1 MFGWDFQNSKSNRIK
16 LFLFLLVIFLIVA
29 FTVSAFFRSM
39 NKEEAVAVQQN
50 IEGVEKSSGND
61 SATISDDQELLA
73 VDEQTNDYD
82 QTESFSEKEL
92 GKSKRIA
99 VEFATAFHTY
109 NAEKPMDYLE
119 NAKTYMTDAL
129 YEKMN
134 RNGRREVLE
143 RSYLTVKDTNV
154 IPVVN
159 KSSLVVRWNVI
170 VKGEAKSVDG
180 SISETED
187 WYLVGLRSVNGEW
200 MVEDVRVNVPN

>member
-1 MFGWDFQNSKSNRIK
+1 MFGWDFQNRKSDRIK

-29 FTVSAFFRSM
+29 FTVSAFYRSM
-39 NKEEAVAVQQN
+39 NEENAVAVQQN

-82 QTESFSEKEL
+82 QTENFSEKEL
-92 GKSKRIA
+92 EKSKRIA
-99 VEFATAFHTY
+99 VEFATTFHTY
-109 NAEKPMDYLE
+109 NAEKPMEYLE
-119 NAKTYMTDAL
+119 NAKPYMTDAL

-180 SISETED
+180 SISDTED
-187 WYLVGLRSVNGEW
+187 WYLVGLRTVNGEW
-200 MVEDVRVNVPN
+200 IVEDVRVNVPN

>member
-1 MFGWDFQNSKSNRIK
+1 MFGWDFQNSKSDRIK

-39 NKEEAVAVQQN
+39 NEEEAVAVQQN

-82 QTESFSEKEL
+82 QTENFSEKEL
-92 GKSKRIA
+92 EKSKRIA

-109 NAEKPMDYLE
+109 NAEKPMEYLE

>member
-82 QTESFSEKEL
+82 QTENFSEKEL
-92 GKSKRIA
+92 EKSKRIA

-109 NAEKPMDYLE
+109 NAEKPMEYLE

-170 VKGEAKSVDG
+170 VKGEAKSVDS

>member
-16 LFLFLLVIFLIVA
+16 LFLFLLVLFLIVA

-82 QTESFSEKEL
+82 QTENFSEKEL
-92 GKSKRIA
+92 EKSKRIA

-109 NAEKPMDYLE
+109 NAEKPMEYLE

>member
-82 QTESFSEKEL
+82 QTENFSEKEL
-92 GKSKRIA
+92 EKSKRIA

-180 SISETED
+180 SILETED

-200 MVEDVRVNVPN
+200 MVEDVRLNVPN

>member
-16 LFLFLLVIFLIVA
+16 LFLFLLVIFLIMA

-82 QTESFSEKEL
+82 QTENFSEEEL
-92 GKSKRIA
+92 EKSKRIA

-109 NAEKPMDYLE
+109 NAEKPMEYLE

>member
-61 SATISDDQELLA
+61 SATSSDDQELLA

-82 QTESFSEKEL
+82 QTEKFSEKEL
-92 GKSKRIA
+92 EKSKRIA

-109 NAEKPMDYLE
+109 NAEKPMEYLE

>member
-16 LFLFLLVIFLIVA
+16 LFLFLLVLFLIVA

-82 QTESFSEKEL
+82 QTENFSEKEL
-92 GKSKRIA
+92 EKSKRIA

-109 NAEKPMDYLE
+109 NAEKPMEYLE

-200 MVEDVRVNVPN
+200 IVEDVRVNVPN

>member
-1 MFGWDFQNSKSNRIK
+1 MFGWDFQNSKSDRIK

-61 SATISDDQELLA
+61 SATSSDDQELLA

-82 QTESFSEKEL
+82 QTENFSEKEL
-92 GKSKRIA
+92 EKSKRIA

-109 NAEKPMDYLE
+109 NAEKPMEYLE

-200 MVEDVRVNVPN
+200 IVEDVRVNVPN

>member
-1 MFGWDFQNSKSNRIK
+1 MDGIFKIAKSDRIK

-82 QTESFSEKEL
+82 QTENFSEKEL
-92 GKSKRIA
+92 EKSKKIA

-109 NAEKPMDYLE
+109 NAEKPMEYLE

-143 RSYLTVKDTNV
+143 RSYLTVKDTQV

-200 MVEDVRVNVPN
+200 KVEDVRVNVPN

>member
-82 QTESFSEKEL
+82 QTETFSEKEL
-92 GKSKRIA
+92 EKSKRIA

>member
-1 MFGWDFQNSKSNRIK
+1 
-16 LFLFLLVIFLIVA
+16 VA

-73 VDEQTNDYD
+73 VDDQTNAYD
-82 QTESFSEKEL
+82 QTEKFSEKDLE
-92 GKSKRIA
+92 KSKKIA

-109 NAEKPMDYLE
+109 NADKPMEYLE
-119 NAKTYMTDAL
+119 NAKPYMTDAL

>member
-82 QTESFSEKEL
+82 QTENFSEKEL
-92 GKSKRIA
+92 EKSKRIA

>member
-29 FTVSAFFRSM
+29 FTVSAFYRSM
-39 NKEEAVAVQQN
+39 NEEDAVAVQQN

-82 QTESFSEKEL
+82 QTENFSEKEL
-92 GKSKRIA
+92 EKSKRIA

-109 NAEKPMDYLE
+109 NAEKPMEYLE

>member
-1 MFGWDFQNSKSNRIK
+1 MI
-16 LFLFLLVIFLIVA
+16 LLL
-29 FTVSAFFRSM
+29 S
-39 NKEEAVAVQQN
+39 
-50 IEGVEKSSGND
+50 
-61 SATISDDQELLA
+61 SDDQELLA

-82 QTESFSEKEL
+82 QTENFSEKEL
-92 GKSKRIA
+92 EKSKRIA

>member
-1 MFGWDFQNSKSNRIK
+1 MFGWDFQNSKSDRIK
-16 LFLFLLVIFLIVA
+16 LFLFLLVLFLIVA

-39 NKEEAVAVQQN
+39 NQEEAVTVKQN

-73 VDEQTNDYD
+73 VDKQTNDYD
-82 QTESFSEKEL
+82 QTENFSEKEL
-92 GKSKRIA
+92 EKSKRIA

-109 NAEKPMDYLE
+109 NAEKPMEYLE

>member
-1 MFGWDFQNSKSNRIK
+1 MFGWDFQNSKSDRIK

-82 QTESFSEKEL
+82 QTENFSEKEL
-92 GKSKRIA
+92 EKSKRIA

-109 NAEKPMDYLE
+109 NAEKPMEYLE

-200 MVEDVRVNVPN
+200 IVEDVRVNVPN

>member
-1 MFGWDFQNSKSNRIK
+1 MDGIFKIAKSDRIK

-82 QTESFSEKEL
+82 QTENFSEKEL
-92 GKSKRIA
+92 EKSKRIA

-109 NAEKPMDYLE
+109 NAEKPMEYLE

>member
-82 QTESFSEKEL
+82 QTENFSEKEL

-109 NAEKPMDYLE
+109 NAEKPMEYLE

>member
-82 QTESFSEKEL
+82 QTENFSEKEL

>member
-82 QTESFSEKEL
+82 QTENFSEKEL
-92 GKSKRIA
+92 EKSKRIA

-109 NAEKPMDYLE
+109 NAEKPMEYLE

-200 MVEDVRVNVPN
+200 IVEDVRVNVPN

>member
-1 MFGWDFQNSKSNRIK
+1 MFGWDFQNSKSDRIK

-61 SATISDDQELLA
+61 SATLSDDQELLA

-82 QTESFSEKEL
+82 QTENFSEKEL
-92 GKSKRIA
+92 EKSKRIA

-109 NAEKPMDYLE
+109 NAEKPMEYLE